1 MLDKLIQSNFDRIA
15 RTAQLSITSSE
26 ITKEDKP
33 PLFMSEL
40 KDEYLF
46 PAIDM
51 SLYKQDE
58 LFVNSHL

>member
-15 RTAQLSITSSE
+15 RTAQLSIISSE

-40 KDEYLF
+40 KDEYHF